1 MQWKNTIIEL
11 FQEKREKTNW
21 TSDDSSDFRSCF
33 ESFIKKKYAGL
44 YKDNAIVHYVLMI
57 MMFEFRV

>member
-11 FQEKREKTNW
+11 FQEKKEKTNG
-21 TSDDSSDFRSCF
+21 TSDDSSDFRLCF

-44 YKDNAIVHYVLMI
+44 YKDECYCPLCFNDNDV
-57 MMFEFRV
+57 